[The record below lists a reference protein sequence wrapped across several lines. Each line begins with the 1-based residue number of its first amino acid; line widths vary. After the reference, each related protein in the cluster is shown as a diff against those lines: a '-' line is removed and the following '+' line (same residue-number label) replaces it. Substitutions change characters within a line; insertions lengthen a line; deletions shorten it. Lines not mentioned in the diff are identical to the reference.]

1 MAKCIGTVFYNRLSC
16 FVSEVL
22 ENDFVTV
29 IYNKMSWYVSEV
41 PEKDISNVMEYV

>member
-22 ENDFVTV
+22 ENDFVMV
-29 IYNKMSWYVSEV
+29 FYNKMSWYVSE
-41 PEKDISNVMEYV
+41 KDVSNVMEYV